1 MAKKANIAMAGGL
14 VVGAVGANFV
24 SNQATKM
31 LPAVGK
37 FAPAVPLIL
46 GYFLSNMK
54 GDFAKAA
61 GAGMI
66 AAGGA
71 KLLGGVVPALGISED
86 LTEELFEDLS
96 EDVLTEDLSEDM
108 LFEDL
113 SEDVL
118 TEDLSEDVLT
128 EDLSEDML
136 FEDLTE
142 DLA

>member
-1 MAKKANIAMAGGL
+1 MKSKNAPAMIGGL

-24 SNQATKM
+24 TNQTGKM
-31 LPAVGK
+31 LPAAGK
-37 FAPAVPLIL
+37 FAPAVPILL
-46 GYFLSNMK
+46 GYFLAGMK

-71 KLLGGVVPALGISED
+71 KLLGGIVPQLGISED

-96 EDVLTEDLSEDM
+96 ADVLTEDLSADVLTEDLSADVLTEDLSEDLTEE

-113 SEDVL
+113 SED
-118 TEDLSEDVLT
+118 
-128 EDLSEDML
+128 
-136 FEDLTE
+136 
-142 DLA
+142 LA